1 MMAMFKYHGTDHD
14 LESVDHQFALYVL
27 FRNISCYAFCNAL
40 QLFNQNLNPQA
51 DSSQSIAC
59 NSPFGSFIA

>member
-1 MMAMFKYHGTDHD
+1 MFSSEILAAMPF
-14 LESVDHQFALYVL
+14 V
-27 FRNISCYAFCNAL
+27 NAL

-59 NSPFGSFIA
+59 DSPFGSFIA